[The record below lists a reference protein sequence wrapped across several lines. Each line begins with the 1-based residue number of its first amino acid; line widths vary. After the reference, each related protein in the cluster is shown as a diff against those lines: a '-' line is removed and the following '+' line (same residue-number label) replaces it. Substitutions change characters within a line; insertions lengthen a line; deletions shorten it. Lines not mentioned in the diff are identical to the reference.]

1 MSSSQN
7 PRHKRAM
14 GFAASLLAIAKLITV
29 EPAIFMQ
36 SFNWG
41 LQSVISQ
48 NLMIA
53 KVRKLLS

>member
-1 MSSSQN
+1 
-7 PRHKRAM
+7 M
-14 GFAASLLAIAKLITV
+14 GFGAGFLAIAKLITV

-53 KVRKLLS
+53 KVRKSQS

>member
-1 MSSSQN
+1 
-7 PRHKRAM
+7 M
-14 GFAASLLAIAKLITV
+14 GFGAAGLLAIAKLITV

-53 KVRKLLS
+53 KVRKLPS